1 GSKALILP
9 AIGSYQAGNDISLI
23 HNNYM
28 SPLIRNYGILEEAKP
43 YVIIEGEGIM
53 EFPKLELLKNIVV

>member
-1 GSKALILP
+1 M
-9 AIGSYQAGNDISLI
+9 DVR
-23 HNNYM
+23 NNC
-28 SPLIRNYGILEEAKP
+28 IIKEEAKP